1 MNKSAKRRRTV
12 DTPPP
17 KGFAMTAKIS
27 RITPARETA
36 GADAAPMNMLTDLG
50 RQQLAL
56 ATESACALFRGSEAM
71 RQIQQHAAHQALER
85 HQDAMQK
92 LRSPCE
98 PADLLAVHSD
108 LMKFDVDG
116 ATQYWQQLAS
126 AALKTQGEL
135 MACAGHMINTQP
147 NGGGLK
153 PMLDAWQAT
162 LASAQGTLG
171 GRNQ

>member
-1 MNKSAKRRRTV
+1 
-12 DTPPP
+12 
-17 KGFAMTAKIS
+17 MTAKIS
-27 RITPARETA
+27 RIRPASEVA
-36 GADAAPMNMLTDLG
+36 GAEAAPLNLLTDLS

-71 RQIQQHAAHQALER
+71 RQIQQQAAHQALER

-92 LRSPCE
+92 LSGPCE
-98 PADLLAVHSD
+98 PADLLAVQSD

-135 MACAGHMINTQP
+135 MACAGHMISTQP
-147 NGGGLK
+147 NAGGLK

-162 LASAQGTLG
+162 LASAQGSVS
-171 GRNQ
+171 GRSQ